1 MDAAGPYES
10 RPNARAYCA
19 CGRSCARPSPTHAC
33 AFVRAGAPSAAV
45 PVCSPQRN
53 ARWASPLPVLSF
65 SEARRPAALRTR
77 KRPHPRLRRRAR
89 RICRQ
94 LAPCRAAP
102 PALGGVAERSSLRLG
117 AAQDDP
123 KPDAHAHAHCSGSAV
138 VVELRA
144 HLRIGLGT
152 RRRIGARGGSCTTVP
167 HRFSMSRIPPLP
179 PTHTARTHMH
189 TKARKRSQLRAHAR
203 GRTMAPPRTAEP
215 FGGLLLKALTRTRA
229 RASRARPC
237 GCDSF
242 AATGAGHSFR
252 PSCRGDRS
260 PREKESA
267 RRDGTSERDGTHTK
281 V

>member
-33 AFVRAGAPSAAV
+33 AVVRAGAPSAAV

-89 RICRQ
+89 RIRRQ

-123 KPDAHAHAHCSGSAV
+123 KPDAHAHARCSGSAV

-152 RRRIGARGGSCTTVP
+152 RRHRRTRRIMH
-167 HRFSMSRIPPLP
+167 HRSAQIQHVAHPPFPPPPP
-179 PTHTARTHMH
+179 PTHPPTHCARTC
-189 TKARKRSQLRAHAR
+189 TRKHASSR
-203 GRTMAPPRTAEP
+203 DCA
-215 FGGLLLKALTRTRA
+215 RTRVGA
-229 RASRARPC
+229 RWRRRAP
-237 GCDSF
+237 
-242 AATGAGHSFR
+242 
-252 PSCRGDRS
+252 RS
-260 PREKESA
+260 PSA
-267 RRDGTSERDGTHTK
+267 
-281 V
+281 VCC